1 MGAILRARLEVFNLF
16 PAALT
21 HRLYIG
27 DDVAIIGIEPELVK
41 SVGRGAVGIEP
52 PVVARFALPEL
63 GPIRLGQ
70 QWCGHRVHAGAFDPA
85 NQITPLSRLPPL
97 SYPAVWGVPV

>member
-52 PVVARFALPEL
+52 PVVARFARPEL
-63 GPIRLGQ
+63 GAIRRGQ
-70 QWCGHRVHAGAFDPA
+70 QWVGHRVHAGAFGPA
-85 NQITPLSRLPPL
+85 NQVD
-97 SYPAVWGVPV
+97 PAEQIAPVVLTASLAAA